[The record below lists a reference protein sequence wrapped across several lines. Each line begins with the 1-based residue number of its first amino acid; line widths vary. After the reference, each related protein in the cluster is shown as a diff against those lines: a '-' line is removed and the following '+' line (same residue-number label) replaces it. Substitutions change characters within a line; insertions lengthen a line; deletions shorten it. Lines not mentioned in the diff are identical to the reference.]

1 MVSAHVNKITDQINC
16 VLDWINNIMI
26 KSVEC
31 RGQMLNAVDAKILHI
46 HLNDHKM
53 VDSIIINR
61 FYTVGYFQGLTYL
74 QNVQIVVEVEL
85 VADFD
90 SKDVNRSLN

>member
-1 MVSAHVNKITDQINC
+1 
-16 VLDWINNIMI
+16 
-26 KSVEC
+26 
-31 RGQMLNAVDAKILHI
+31 MLNAVDAKILHI
-46 HLNDHKM
+46 NINDHKM
-53 VDSIIINR
+53 IDSIIISR

-74 QNVQIVVEVEL
+74 KNVQIVVEVEL

>member
-1 MVSAHVNKITDQINC
+1 
-16 VLDWINNIMI
+16 
-26 KSVEC
+26 
-31 RGQMLNAVDAKILHI
+31 MLNAVDAKILHI
-46 HLNDHKM
+46 NIKDIKM

-61 FYTVGYFQGLTYL
+61 LYTVGFFFFEGLTYL
-74 QNVQIVVEVEL
+74 KNVQVVVEVEL